1 MLPSVTVDSYSLE
14 LEDKD
19 GFIGDKASK
28 GAFID
33 ILEKWRRP
41 LKDIDADPFAG
52 QPSGDI
58 SKKVLATLLA
68 EGNSR
73 EAALVLSAIEEF
85 AQRLASVVSKFMRL
99 KEWRGTQCIV
109 VGGGFQASRIGK
121 LAVARSELLLKAADL
136 DLALELIHNDPDD
149 AGLIGSAHLLP
160 PWMMEGYDAILALDI
175 GGTNIRARRRGVE
188 PQESL
193 RSLARHRS

>member
-1 MLPSVTVDSYSLE
+1 MAKRSAELSPLPGPTPLPAHGAAVLPGVTVDSYSLE

-41 LKDIDADPFAG
+41 LQEIDADPFAA
-52 QPSGDI
+52 QPSSEI

-73 EAALVLSAIEEF
+73 EAALVL
-85 AQRLASVVSKFMRL
+85 
-99 KEWRGTQCIV
+99 
-109 VGGGFQASRIGK
+109 
-121 LAVARSELLLKAADL
+121 
-136 DLALELIHNDPDD
+136 
-149 AGLIGSAHLLP
+149 
-160 PWMMEGYDAILALDI
+160 
-175 GGTNIRARRRGVE
+175 
-188 PQESL
+188 
-193 RSLARHRS
+193 